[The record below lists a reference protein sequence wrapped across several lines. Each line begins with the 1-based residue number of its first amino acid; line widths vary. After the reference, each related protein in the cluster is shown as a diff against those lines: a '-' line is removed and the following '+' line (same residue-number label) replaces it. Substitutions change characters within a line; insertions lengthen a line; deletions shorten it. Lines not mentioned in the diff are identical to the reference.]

1 MAKEREKRSAR
12 GEEGQ
17 SKRKT
22 MLLPVTAGHS
32 GKIREQRCE
41 PAYVH
46 ADHEK
51 RTDATRQTVDVHQRT
66 FPLPNRCGGLGFPP
80 VPHANVVPKENN
92 NSYKYKR
99 EKCT

>member
-1 MAKEREKRSAR
+1 MAKEQEKRSVR
-12 GEEGQ
+12 GEGQ

-32 GKIREQRCE
+32 EKIREQRCE

-51 RTDATRQTVDVHQRT
+51 RTDATHETNRWCTSTD
-66 FPLPNRCGGLGFPP
+66 FPVAEYPPSDPADFKISGGRIES
-80 VPHANVVPKENN
+80 KKNN
-92 NSYKYKR
+92 NSY
-99 EKCT
+99 E